1 MVETDGQGVKAGLFA
16 AQHFLFYGSCADGP
30 GFAWAFVDLFSQM
43 LDDSTGLCLEG
54 QGLSATVLNQ
64 QVTDFPVWESADV
77 LEHER
82 PTALRTQITDLFLR
96 INRFADGE
104 GIVAD
109 SF

>member
-16 AQHFLFYGSCADGP
+16 AQHLLFYGSCADGP
-30 GFAWAFVDLFSQM
+30 GFAGSLVDLFSQM
-43 LDDSTGLCLEG
+43 FDNSAGFRLEG

-64 QVTDFPVWESADV
+64 QVADLPVRESADV
-77 LEHER
+77 IEHEWLI
-82 PTALRTQITDLFLR
+82 ALRTQISDVFLR
-96 INRFADGE
+96 INRFADGK